1 MKPIYLKSLLNLLG
15 ASNAGNGLWMLFFAK
30 NWYDNIPVAIHDT
43 GPLNTHFVHDI
54 GLVYLIAGL
63 ALLWCANNMERS
75 LRVYLGVMLF
85 FAGHASIHIVEIIL
99 GLLPPSHWWID
110 FPLVFVPAMVLIALL
125 PSITAS
131 TAIK

>member
-15 ASNAGNGLWMLFFAK
+15 ATSIGNGLWMLFSAQ
-30 NWYDNIPVAIHDT
+30 NWYDNMPVAIHDT

-63 ALLWCANNMERS
+63 AFLWCANDLYKS
-75 LRVYLGVMLF
+75 LNVYIGVLLF
-85 FAGHASIHIVEIIL
+85 YVGHALIHVVEILL

-110 FPLVFVPAMVLIALL
+110 FPLVFVPAMLLIALL
-125 PSITAS
+125 PSMMRLA
-131 TAIK
+131 KQ